1 MLKKLFVLLFV
12 LLALVSFAH
21 AKETVASEGQL
32 IVIDGAA
39 LKDFGV
45 AIKDGRI
52 EIDVPAVAPIVGAVT
67 AGDILG
73 GLIVAKILSFI
84 GFLVLAILVVAFF
97 NKNVDLVVAATEKA
111 AGSKFLWGLL
121 VVLLIVPI
129 TVLLIVSVVGI
140 VVLPVWIIILIAAS
154 ILGYVAIAE
163 IFGEKILT
171 ALKVKKPTTMT
182 CVVVGTIILGLLGL
196 VPFVGW
202 LIKLVAA
209 VCGLG
214 AVLTTRFGTIK
225 S

>member
-12 LLALVSFAH
+12 LFTLASFVQAQ
-21 AKETVASEGQL
+21 ESQT
-32 IVIDGAA
+32 IVIDGET
-39 LKDFGV
+39 LKELGV
-45 AIKDGRI
+45 NIKDGRI
-52 EIDVPAVAPIVGAVT
+52 EIDLPTVAPIVTEVT
-67 AGDILG
+67 KGDILG

-97 NKNVDLVVAATEKA
+97 NKNVDLTAMAVEKS

-121 VVLLIVPI
+121 VVLLVLPI
-129 TVLLIVSVVGI
+129 TVLLIVSVIGI
-140 VVLPVWIIILIAAS
+140 AVLPVWLVLLIAAS

-171 ALKVKKPTTMT
+171 ALRVKKPTTMT

-202 LIKLVAA
+202 LIKLIAA

-214 AVLTTRFGTIK
+214 AVVTTRFGTVK
-225 S
+225 A